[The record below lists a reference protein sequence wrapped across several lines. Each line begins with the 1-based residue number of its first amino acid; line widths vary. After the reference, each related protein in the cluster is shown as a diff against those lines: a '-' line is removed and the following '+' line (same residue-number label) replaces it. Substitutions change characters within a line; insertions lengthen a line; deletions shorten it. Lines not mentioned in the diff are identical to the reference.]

1 MNDSN
6 NNGDINELND
16 TFRFFNNIFNE
27 VSYNNLKEKII
38 KDIEIYIKSQINE
51 KFEVFKNEI
60 KDMENVL
67 SKSPKI
73 SQQIENEHL
82 NDHLIHEIKYLK
94 KEIDNKNETIKSL
107 IDLLKTK
114 SCNENPSIGIHGVNV
129 TKPNSPQVSNSHN
142 ITPCKA
148 TSTLEETMASPK
160 TMSSKR
166 TSKSKMGQNKP
177 TIQKIKEVKQQ
188 VIICGDSIIKG
199 LDNNRASTENCC
211 ISFHPLSG
219 GNSFEMIDFVKPLA
233 RRNPDKMVIHA
244 GSNDLTVKEGM
255 NTIDNLKKVHAVI
268 KNINPKCEVIF
279 SESSGKTK
287 KK

>member
-1 MNDSN
+1 M
-6 NNGDINELND
+6 ND

-114 SCNENPSIGIHGVNV
+114 SCPENPSIASHDVNV
-129 TKPNSPQVSNSHN
+129 IKTNSSQVYNSYN
-142 ITPCKA
+142 ITPRKA
-148 TSTLEETMASPK
+148 TSTLEETMASPT
-160 TMSSKR
+160 TMSSKK
-166 TSKSKMGQNKP
+166 TSKSNMGQNKP

-199 LDNNRASTENCC
+199 LDNNRKLLHIIPSV
-211 ISFHPLSG
+211 IWGKL
-219 GNSFEMIDFVKPLA
+219 I
-233 RRNPDKMVIHA
+233 RND
-244 GSNDLTVKEGM
+244 
-255 NTIDNLKKVHAVI
+255 
-268 KNINPKCEVIF
+268 
-279 SESSGKTK
+279 
-287 KK
+287 